1 MTEENIGT
9 NEQNENNGVNQN
21 QDNGGAANITFTDEQ
36 KALIAQ
42 MIQSESDR
50 RTNQALEKQKKKYE
64 QQLSLANLDGAA
76 REKQEY
82 LNTIADL
89 QEQVGK
95 FTIEKNKSEL
105 KSVLASRN
113 LSAEFA
119 DIITIGED
127 LTEAQGNID
136 KLDRLFKAA
145 VKAEVERRLANNDI
159 PKNGQGSEGQI
170 TKEAAKKMNLAQLTE
185 LMEKNPEL
193 YQKLFN

>member
-1 MTEENIGT
+1 M
-9 NEQNENNGVNQN
+9 
-21 QDNGGAANITFTDEQ
+21 
-36 KALIAQ
+36 
-42 MIQSESDR
+42 
-50 RTNQALEKQKKKYE
+50 
-64 QQLSLANLDGAA
+64 
-76 REKQEY
+76 
-82 LNTIADL
+82 
-89 QEQVGK
+89 
-95 FTIEKNKSEL
+95 
-105 KSVLASRN
+105 ASRG

-145 VKAEVERRLANNDI
+145 VKAEVERRLTNNDI